1 MNILPS
7 IITYTFNNKTLEGV
21 LLLTTVQ
28 KEILRALIDLY
39 TKSNYMPIKGET
51 IAESINRN
59 PGTIRNQ
66 MQSLKSMGSVEGVPG
81 PRGGYKPTIDAYD
94 ALNLNIAEADET
106 VPLFKRDKLVENIT
120 VTKIEFSSLPRPGE
134 CKAAVKTIGNTKQ
147 LDIGDKIRIGPSHVN
162 KLVVNGTVVGR
173 DDTEGV
179 LLLDVRDIQSIPAKT
194 VMEVATQDIITLN
207 PNMNITEAA
216 WILSNNGIEGA
227 PVVENDSIIGILTLV
242 DITKTIAN
250 QEKDLKITDLM
261 SKYIVTVE
269 PDMMIV
275 EAIQIMN
282 KNKIG
287 RLIVVN
293 EQKRP
298 IGILTKTDI
307 INQIT
312 GLRYLD

>member
-1 MNILPS
+1 
-7 IITYTFNNKTLEGV
+7 
-21 LLLTTVQ
+21 
-28 KEILRALIDLY
+28 
-39 TKSNYMPIKGET
+39 
-51 IAESINRN
+51 
-59 PGTIRNQ
+59 
-66 MQSLKSMGSVEGVPG
+66 
-81 PRGGYKPTIDAYD
+81 
-94 ALNLNIAEADET
+94 
-106 VPLFKRDKLVENIT
+106 
-120 VTKIEFSSLPRPGE
+120 
-134 CKAAVKTIGNTKQ
+134 
-147 LDIGDKIRIGPSHVN
+147 
-162 KLVVNGTVVGR
+162 
-173 DDTEGV
+173 
-179 LLLDVRDIQSIPAKT
+179 
-194 VMEVATQDIITLN
+194 
-207 PNMNITEAA
+207 MNITEAA
-216 WILSNNGIEGA
+216 WILSNNRIEGA
-227 PVVENDSIIGILTLV
+227 PVVENDTVIGILTLV

-293 EQKRP
+293 EQQRP